1 MMRRV
6 TEDNARELVESGV
19 HLTASHL
26 ANDEGLANWEFLLP
40 KRDRSWRGCSG
51 DGSTAAS
58 VHLDQL
64 AEERHDYQHPVA
76 QQGADLSVL
85 DGADN
90 PKPWP
95 GLEDHDNYKSPR
107 LAC

>member
-1 MMRRV
+1 MMRGV
-6 TEDNARELVESGV
+6 TEDNARELVGSGV
-19 HLTASHL
+19 HLTANPR
-26 ANDEGLANWEFLLP
+26 ANDGGLANWESLSP

-51 DGSTAAS
+51 DGSIAAS
-58 VHLDQL
+58 VHLDKS
-64 AEERHDYQHPVA
+64 AAERHDYQHPVA
-76 QQGADLSVL
+76 QQGAGLSVL

-90 PKPWP
+90 PTPWP